1 MGRPEKTASKMSHI
15 DTRYHLPFFS
25 LGMSP
30 FFSLSVS
37 LSLSS
42 LYSGVRSSSVAFRGE
57 SCNLMLMNI
66 TNLSV
71 PLISLEAD
79 VSLWLVGTECDS
91 QLCQISLGE
100 REITI
105 KYWQNNTQHS
115 DLVG

>member
-1 MGRPEKTASKMSHI
+1 
-15 DTRYHLPFFS
+15 
-25 LGMSP
+25 MSP

-57 SCNLMLMNI
+57 SCNLHANEF
-66 TNLSV
+66 TDLSV

-100 REITI
+100 SRIHKFPTE
-105 KYWQNNTQHS
+105 
-115 DLVG
+115 

>member
-1 MGRPEKTASKMSHI
+1 
-15 DTRYHLPFFS
+15 
-25 LGMSP
+25 
-30 FFSLSVS
+30 
-37 LSLSS
+37 
-42 LYSGVRSSSVAFRGE
+42 
-57 SCNLMLMNI
+57 MLMNI

-100 REITI
+100 RETTHIYSLKNDSTNI
-105 KYWQNNTQHS
+105 QHS